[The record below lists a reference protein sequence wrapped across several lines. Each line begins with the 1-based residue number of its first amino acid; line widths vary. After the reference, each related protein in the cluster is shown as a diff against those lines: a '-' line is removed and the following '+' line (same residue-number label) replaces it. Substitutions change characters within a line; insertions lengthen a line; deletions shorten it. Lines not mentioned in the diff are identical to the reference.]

1 MYRKKNMH
9 PNKNLLSIEQLRRV
23 FFSAQLL
30 KNQKNRLEKSNFP
43 FDGPNFWANYYYI
56 PGTPMTLILNG
67 KGLLLE
73 AKQGSFGFQVYI
85 YIQYY
90 GKNGNKALLYIY
102 IPAPSKG
109 CQLNPKGW

>member
-30 KNQKNRLEKSNFP
+30 KNQKKRLEKSNFP
-43 FDGPNFWANYYYI
+43 FDGPNFWANYYCI

-85 YIQYY
+85 YIYSIMERMVIRPF
-90 GKNGNKALLYIY
+90 YIY
-102 IPAPSKG
+102 IYIYQHLQRGA
-109 CQLNPKGW
+109 N